1 MMDENIVLIE
11 DFAKRHFIKN
21 FEKKYKNKWDITIEA
36 LKEMLSRIDQL
47 IQTQNAE
54 TIIAGKDID
63 IIKIYFKIAGTNESA
78 KSSGNRCIVS
88 RDKNKK
94 LIKILLVYAKTDIQ
108 TKNETSIWKM
118 IIRNN
123 YKEYKS
129 IITI

>member
-1 MMDENIVLIE
+1 MDENIVLIE